1 VTLALKEWHVVAEAI
16 SRGDQ
21 VITVRKGGIRE
32 KAFAVAGSSFW
43 LYPNWEHQQAA
54 EVKRAWHGELAR
66 SNRERPTDG
75 HIPIRCKCTVE
86 GAWEIADAAQLEGL
100 DRWHLWT
107 PVYAEARLKWRPTK
121 PLTVLLLRAW
131 SLIEPFRLEP
141 NAAYGGCKSW
151 IELQQE
157 PPAADL
163 IPALTDTAFTLR
175 AEAIE
180 ELLGEPAVEVG
191 A

>member
-21 VITVRKGGIRE
+21 VITIREGGIRE
-32 KAFAVAGSSFW
+32 KPFVMPGTSFW
-43 LYPNWEHQQAA
+43 LYPSWEHQEAA
-54 EVKRAWHGELAR
+54 EVKRVWHGELAR

-75 HIPIRCKCTVE
+75 HIPIRCRCTVDT
-86 GAWEIADAAQLEGL
+86 AWEVTDAAQLAGL

-107 PVYAEARLKWRPTK
+107 PVYAEARLKWRPAK

-131 SLIEPFRLEP
+131 SLIEPFRLAP
-141 NAAYGGCKSW
+141 DAAYGGSTSW
-151 IELQQE
+151 IELLEE
-157 PPAADL
+157 PPAAGL
-163 IPALTDTAFTLR
+163 IPALTDTAFALR

-180 ELLGEPAVEVG
+180 AVLGRPALEVG

>member
-21 VITVRKGGIRE
+21 VITVRKGGVRE
-32 KAFAVAGSSFW
+32 KPFAVAGSSFW
-43 LYPNWEHQQAA
+43 LYPNWEHQEAA

-75 HIPIRCKCTVE
+75 HIPIRCRCTVE
-86 GAWEIADAAQLEGL
+86 AAWELTDAEQLAGL

-107 PVYAEARLKWRPTK
+107 PVYAEARLEWRPTK

-131 SLIEPFRLEP
+131 SLIEPFRLAP
-141 NAAYGGCKSW
+141 DPSYGGSTSW
-151 IELQQE
+151 IELAEE
-157 PPAADL
+157 PPTAEL
-163 IPALTDTAFTLR
+163 IPALTDTAFSLR
-175 AEAIE
+175 ADAIE
-180 ELLGEPAVEVG
+180 EVLGRPALEVG

>member
-1 VTLALKEWHVVAEAI
+1 MTLALKEWHVVAEAI

-21 VITVRKGGIRE
+21 VITIREGGIRE
-32 KAFAVAGSSFW
+32 KPFAVAGASFW
-43 LYPNWEHQQAA
+43 LYPSWQHQEAA
-54 EVKRAWHGELAR
+54 EVKRAWYGELAR

-75 HIPIRCKCTVE
+75 HIPIRCRCTVDA
-86 GAWEIADAAQLEGL
+86 AWEVTDAAQLAGL

-131 SLIEPFRLEP
+131 SLIEPFRLASD
-141 NAAYGGCKSW
+141 AAYGGCKSW
-151 IELQQE
+151 IELLEE
-157 PPAADL
+157 PPTADL
-163 IPALTDTAFTLR
+163 IPALTDTAFALR

-180 ELLGEPAVEVG
+180 AILGRPALEVG